1 VIYNKYDAPSPLVI
15 MDDTI
20 IAAIGQEVRVYSTS
34 NGELHWTYYLEET
47 RIAWT
52 FISAADRIVIVI
64 LEGYFDEDETTVY
77 KVRITAIG

>member
-15 MDDTI
+15 MGDTI
-20 IAAIGQEVRVYSTS
+20 VAAIGQKVRACSTS

-52 FISAADRIVIVI
+52 FISAADRTVIVI
-64 LEGYFDEDETTVY
+64 SEGYFCEGETTVY
-77 KVRITAIG
+77 KMRITAIG